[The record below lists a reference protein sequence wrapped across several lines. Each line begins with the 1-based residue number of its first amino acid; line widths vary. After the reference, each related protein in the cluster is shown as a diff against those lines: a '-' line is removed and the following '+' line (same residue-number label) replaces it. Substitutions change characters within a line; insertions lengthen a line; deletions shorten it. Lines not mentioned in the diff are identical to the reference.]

1 VGHYDS
7 TTMVSKPTVIVMGGG
22 VAGIATAIFLR
33 ELGYQVTL
41 VEGRKFLGGRAF
53 SYVRKDSSVPIDNG
67 QHIILGC
74 CEYFLNFIE
83 KIDSLC
89 HWNFQ
94 SRLNI
99 PIRNKN
105 GKRWYLK
112 TSFLPYPLH
121 FLSSLITYRM
131 ISFWDKI
138 NIARAILISK
148 LTDVSNMNI
157 SDMSF
162 YDWLKSHHQS
172 ERAIKNFW
180 EFLIKPVVN
189 DSLQNV
195 DASVGLMFVN
205 VGLLGSKDSAKIACS
220 TKGLT
225 ETIGKPSEDYLKRLG
240 CNIYFGS
247 FVKYLEVSDG
257 RISAVHLNSGKILRS
272 SLIVSAL
279 PFDSLAQ
286 VLNLSNIPSKTFL
299 HSIQKLTYS
308 PIMNVYLWYDK
319 PIMKEQFCMVLDS
332 PLEWVFNRTS
342 ILSINP
348 GCGNYDNDSDIGYC
362 VCISVSAARE
372 YMDWTKQDIIRFF
385 SDEIDSVFHGAKE
398 AKILDAVVVKQP
410 NATICCQPG
419 INTKRPSSGT
429 PIKNFFIAGD
439 WCDTGWPST
448 MEGAVRS
455 GYKVTQHIQALSRE
469 E

>member
-33 ELGYQVTL
+33 EFGFQVTL

-53 SYVRKDSSVPIDNG
+53 SFVRKGSSVPIDNG

-74 CEYFLNFIE
+74 CEYFLNFIQ

-121 FLSSLITYRM
+121 FFSSLLKYRM

-138 NIARAILISK
+138 NITRAILISK
-148 LTDVSNMNI
+148 FTDVTNMNNL
-157 SDMSF
+157 DMSF
-162 YDWLKSHHQS
+162 YDWLKNHHQS

-189 DSLQNV
+189 DNLHNV

-225 ETIGKPSEDYLKRLG
+225 ESIGKPSEDYLKRLG
-240 CNIYFGS
+240 CDIHFGS
-247 FVKYLEVSDG
+247 FVKYLDLSDG
-257 RISAVHLNSGKILRS
+257 QISSVHLNSGEILQS
-272 SLIVSAL
+272 SLVVSAL
-279 PFDSLAQ
+279 PFDSLMN
-286 VLNLSNIPSKTFL
+286 VLSRSNIPL
-299 HSIQKLTYS
+299 HNLFHLMQKFTYS
-308 PIMNVYLWYDK
+308 PIMNVYLWYDR
-319 PIMKEQFCMVLDS
+319 PIMNEQFCMVLDS
-332 PLEWVFNRTS
+332 PLEWVFNRSS
-342 ILSINP
+342 ILNVNAE
-348 GCGNYDNDSDIGYC
+348 CGNHDNDSNKGYC
-362 VCISVSAARE
+362 ICISVSAARE
-372 YMDWTKQDIIRFF
+372 YMDWTKQDIIEFF
-385 SDEIDSVFHGAKE
+385 SDEIDLVFYGANE
-398 AKILDAVVVKQP
+398 AKILDALVVKQP
-410 NATICCQPG
+410 SATICCLPG
-419 INTKRPSSGT
+419 INRKRPSNGT

-439 WCDTGWPST
+439 WSDTGWPST

-455 GYKVTQHIQALSRE
+455 AHKVTEHIKALSCE